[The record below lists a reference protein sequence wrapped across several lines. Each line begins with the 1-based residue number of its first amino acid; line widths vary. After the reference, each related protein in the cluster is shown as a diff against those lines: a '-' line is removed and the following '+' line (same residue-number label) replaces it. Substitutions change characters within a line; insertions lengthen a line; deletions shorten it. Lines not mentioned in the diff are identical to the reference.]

1 MSWSVS
7 DPAGWYPD
15 PTTRH
20 ELRYWDGYAWLDN
33 VSDKGAAANDPL
45 GGKPM
50 PPPSE
55 AAAKAQQGPAPS
67 AKKSKTPLFIGIGVA
82 AVIIIVAAV
91 VLTSGGGG
99 GGTKATALADKKVT
113 FDDDVKDVVH
123 PTLHTVHIKANT
135 VVLITVKS
143 DDSTVEPGVVV
154 LAQQKTVDDVAA
166 KIEGSKDLL
175 SSSLKNAC
183 SNLREEDIGAKGT
196 VVFLARASDAAGQQ
210 LDAFMVVP
218 IEGDFEFVP
227 VLVND
232 KGQCEAGKSSLDL
245 DPKFL
250 DFSDVK
256 NIDDLSSAISNDS
269 DLSQFNN

>member
-1 MSWSVS
+1 MS

-33 VSDKGAAANDPL
+33 VSDKGAAASDPL

-55 AAAKAQQGPAPS
+55 AAAKAQQGPAPT
-67 AKKSKTPLFIGIGVA
+67 AAKSKMPLFIGIGVA
-82 AVIIIVAAV
+82 VVVVLVAAFL
-91 VLTSGGGG
+91 LTRDSGGGDK
-99 GGTKATALADKKVT
+99 TTALADKKVS
-113 FDDDVKDVVH
+113 FADDVKDAVH
-123 PTLHTVHIKANT
+123 PNVHTVHIKANT

-143 DDSTVEPGVVV
+143 DDDTVEPGVVV
-154 LAQQKTVDDVAA
+154 LAQQKTVDDVAN

-175 SSSLKNAC
+175 SGSLKDAC
-183 SNLREEDIGAKGT
+183 SNLREEDIGAKGN
-196 VVFLARASDAAGQQ
+196 VVFLARASDTAGKQ
-210 LDAFMVVP
+210 LDSFMVVP

-232 KGQCEAGKSSLDL
+232 KGQCEAGKSTLDL

-269 DLSQFNN
+269 DLSQFNS